1 LVSIGCSGA
10 DEGGGRDL
18 SALLTMQ
25 RFSVAGPFF
34 LNEKYINNFSEKITW
49 LLFKG
54 MGLVRL
60 LLISALA
67 ATLIGCSSA
76 SQQTRQSFADS
87 GLYQAYQQ
95 QSSQMYSKRRVL
107 PGRTVTANS
116 RHRKNNDP
124 TKIAKSHVV
133 SSFIRLHDRSNIGIT
148 TPPIAAKTETPSS
161 PQLHDES
168 VTTPTIAAKTETPPS
183 SQLDD
188 ESVIKKAKATIAAKM
203 NYPDSVEFED
213 MKRAARKNALGNS
226 IDTICGFV
234 RDKNSG
240 PKPFIYLV
248 QKDEAYIGGYTI
260 ATSEYRNICSITTLP
275 GSR

>member
-1 LVSIGCSGA
+1 
-10 DEGGGRDL
+10 
-18 SALLTMQ
+18 
-25 RFSVAGPFF
+25 
-34 LNEKYINNFSEKITW
+34 
-49 LLFKG
+49 

-60 LLISALA
+60 LLISTLA

-76 SQQTRQSFADS
+76 SQQTHQSFTDR
-87 GLYQAYQQ
+87 GLYQAHQE
-95 QSSQMYSKRRVL
+95 QSPQMHSKRRVL
-107 PGRTVTANS
+107 PGRTVAANS
-116 RHRKNNDP
+116 RHRKNNDS
-124 TKIAKSHVV
+124 TKIANSHIA
-133 SSFIRLHDRSNIGIT
+133 SSFIRLHDSSNLGIT

-161 PQLHDES
+161 PQLHDDS
-168 VTTPTIAAKTETPPS
+168 VATPTIAVKTETPPS

-203 NYPDSVEFED
+203 SDPDSVEFEA
-213 MKRAARKNALGNS
+213 MERAAKKNALGNS

-240 PKPFIYLV
+240 PRPFLYLV
-248 QKDEAYIGGYTI
+248 QKDEAYVGGYTI